1 MKGYRYRS
9 PKRIYPFL
17 FTLRINKVTHLLC
30 ETLEKYSKI
39 SFKMVQNN
47 FMKTNSDKSYLA
59 LSAEQLYCKTFN
71 YANQIAKCTNS

>member
-1 MKGYRYRS
+1 
-9 PKRIYPFL
+9 
-17 FTLRINKVTHLLC
+17 
-30 ETLEKYSKI
+30 
-39 SFKMVQNN
+39 MVQNN